1 MIDVQASR
9 TGAGLRFAELLGD
22 ESLGAR
28 ILNVKGGEYIFDFDT
43 PADRV
48 FLIHAGQVRIFQDLG
63 PQGPRLLD
71 ILGASQICGI
81 IALGNADR
89 YRSRAVATGAAK
101 LSYMSGDRV
110 RDLLTQYPRASLDLI
125 ALLVTRMTN
134 AIEMQGRLI
143 TESCEERLVQT
154 LLRFSSSAAALPA
167 GDDVVLRMTHAQL
180 AEAVGAAR
188 ETVSVCLTNL
198 RHRKLLRT
206 GRNQLVFNPALLRK
220 LQQN

>member
-1 MIDVQASR
+1 MVDAQASDA
-9 TGAGLRFAELLGD
+9 GDGLRFAELLGD

-28 ILNVKGGEYIFDFDT
+28 SLHVKTGEYIFDFDT

-48 FLIHAGQVRIFQDLG
+48 FLIHSGQVRIFQDLG
-63 PQGPRLLD
+63 TQGPRLLD
-71 ILGASQICGI
+71 ILGAGQICGV
-81 IALGNADR
+81 IALGVSDR
-89 YRSRAVATGAAK
+89 YRTRAVATGAAR
-101 LSYMSGDRV
+101 LWFMSSDRI
-110 RDLLTQYPRASLDLI
+110 RDLLTQYPRASIDLI
-125 ALLVTRMTN
+125 ALLVARMTN

-143 TESCEERLVQT
+143 TETCEERLVQT
-154 LLRFSSSAAALPA
+154 LLRFSNSAAALPD

-220 LQQN
+220 LQRN